1 MADIVLAS
9 ASPRRMQLLEQIGI
23 KFRIKPCSINENI
36 VINNENPV
44 EAVKKL
50 AYLKAKKVSES
61 EKPELIV
68 IGADTMVVHEGKVLG
83 KPADKDDAF
92 KILKKL
98 SSKEH
103 LVYTGYC
110 IMRRSDKKVISGYEE
125 TKVKFRGI
133 TDEEI
138 IAYIETGEP
147 MDKAG
152 AYGIQNKG
160 SIFVERIEGD
170 YFNVVGLPI
179 MRISYILKFEFNIDI
194 I

>member
-9 ASPRRMQLLEQIGI
+9 ASPRRMQLLEQIGL
-23 KFRIKPCSINENI
+23 KFRIKPCSINESM
-36 VINNENPV
+36 VIDNENPA

-68 IGADTMVVHEGKVLG
+68 IGADTIVVHEGKILG

-110 IMRRSDKKVISGYEE
+110 IMRRSDEKVISGYEE

-179 MRISYILKFEFNIDI
+179 MKISYILKFEFNIDI

>member
-1 MADIVLAS
+1 MAEIILAS
-9 ASPRRMQLLEQIGI
+9 ASPRRMQLLKQIGL
-23 KFRIKPCSINENI
+23 KFRIKPCSINENMA
-36 VINNENPV
+36 INNENPI
-44 EAVKKL
+44 ETAKKL
-50 AYLKAKKVSES
+50 AYLKAEKVAES
-61 EKPELIV
+61 EKPESIV
-68 IGADTMVVHEGKVLG
+68 IGADTIVVYEGKILG
-83 KPADKDDAF
+83 KPVDKEDAF
-92 KILKKL
+92 WILKKL

-110 IMRRSDKKVISGYEE
+110 IIRRSDKKVISGYEE
-125 TKVKFRGI
+125 TKVKFRSI

-138 IAYIETGEP
+138 ISYIETGEP

-179 MRISYILKFEFNIDI
+179 MKISYILKFEFNIDI